1 MAEKPIGRPPRG
13 GDPSV
18 VTMIA
23 VDPIY
28 GRQLVFLD
36 GLDEIGRMPLTD
48 WMLRCFSDSLITPTS
63 DWRPPDRAWRSS
75 KLMRRQI

>member
-1 MAEKPIGRPPRG
+1 MTEKPMDSGLTDR
-13 GDPSV
+13 V

-36 GLDEIGRMPLTD
+36 GFDEVGRMPLTD
-48 WMLRCFSDSLITPTS
+48 WMLRCFSDSLITPG
-63 DWRPPDRAWRSS
+63 WRPPDHSWRSRA
-75 KLMRRQI
+75 LLRREIRTKP